1 MTELNSHSLESNLN
15 VIDNGIGSL
24 VANENI
30 VEEDSGNLP
39 VVVPHY
45 ARIDSKIILQN
56 MEEVLDTVKK
66 QHKEKHRRKKELKKL
81 AKLEAVSGSGTIG
94 TVEEANTA
102 KKADHHHHHHHAEK
116 KHKHRDKEKRHSKK
130 KPLQEKSTLENGKVV
145 YGSPLKP
152 GTILQHFQ
160 RTPKKGEDPL
170 RSKDDDEVE
179 VIVEIEDENSNAG
192 KSSTTPKSTKVTNAF
207 EVMMNARNKSIGSN
221 TPGKD
226 SPSPVIDKESAA
238 VNAKRKIKLHEWA
251 EQKGGAKRKL
261 EEEARAAYVEEKLE
275 QRAKRL
281 VVILILIKIKCR
293 ASKLCS
299 LL

>member
-1 MTELNSHSLESNLN
+1 MTELNSHSIESNLD
-15 VIDNGIGSL
+15 VIDNGIGPSD
-24 VANENI
+24 ANENI
-30 VEEDSGNLP
+30 VAEDSGNLP
-39 VVVPHY
+39 VVVPNY
-45 ARIDSKIILQN
+45 PRIDSKIILQN

-81 AKLEAVSGSGTIG
+81 AMLEAVSGSGT
-94 TVEEANTA
+94 VEEANTA
-102 KKADHHHHHHHAEK
+102 SKPDHHHHHHHAEK

-145 YGSPLKP
+145 HESPLKS
-152 GTILQHFQ
+152 GSILQHFQ

-179 VIVEIEDENSNAG
+179 VIVAVEDENSNAG
-192 KSSTTPKSTKVTNAF
+192 RGSTTPKNTKVTNAF

-226 SPSPVIDKESAA
+226 SPSPVVDKETAA
-238 VNAKRKIKLHEWA
+238 VTAKRKIKLHEWA

-261 EEEARAAYVEEKLE
+261 EEEARAAYVEDKLE
-275 QRAKRL
+275 KRAKRL
-281 VVILILIKIKCR
+281 VVILIKIKIKYGT
-293 ASKLCS
+293 SKLCS